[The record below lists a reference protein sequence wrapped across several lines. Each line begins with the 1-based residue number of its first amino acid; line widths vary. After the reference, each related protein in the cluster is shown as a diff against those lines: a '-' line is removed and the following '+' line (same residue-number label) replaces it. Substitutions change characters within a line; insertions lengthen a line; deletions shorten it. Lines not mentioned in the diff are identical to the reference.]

1 MTKTKEDKMARPKKY
16 RIVEYSLKPTVFKP
30 NRKSSAQVEL
40 TIDEL
45 EAIRLADL
53 EGMYQEDAAE
63 IMGVSRQT
71 FGRIVKSAHEKIAD
85 ALVNIK
91 EIRTGKDE
99 RCRNVKLMKCE
110 SCGKI
115 WKVPENYE
123 GNECPE
129 CHAKNVH
136 ILKID
141 N

>member
-1 MTKTKEDKMARPKKY
+1 MTKKEEEMGRPKKY
-16 RIVEYSLKPTVFKP
+16 RIVEYSLKPTNFKP
-30 NRKSSAQVEL
+30 DRQYTDHVEL

-53 EGMYQEDAAE
+53 EKLYQEEAAE

-71 FGRIVKSAHEKIAD
+71 FGRIVKSAHKKIAD

-99 RCRNVKLMKCE
+99 KCRNVKLMKCE

-115 WKVPENYE
+115 WRVPDNYE

-136 ILKID
+136 ILKIND
-141 N
+141 